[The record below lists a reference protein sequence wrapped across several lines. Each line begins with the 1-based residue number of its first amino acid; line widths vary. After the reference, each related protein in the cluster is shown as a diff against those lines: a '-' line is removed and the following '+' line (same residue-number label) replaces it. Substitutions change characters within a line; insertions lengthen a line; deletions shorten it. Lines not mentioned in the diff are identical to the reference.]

1 MRTGPRIGPVGWA
14 AFDSTERPLV
24 DLRAGAGDRRVDDG
38 TIGWDEAN
46 RGDDGRTARGRG
58 VAPPPEPWPLSRE
71 WLRAVGIE
79 SSEDLEAV
87 GAVEAWRRVKERFP
101 GRVTIVLLYGLE
113 GALLGLPW
121 NDLPP
126 EVVERLNDAVG
137 PATPA
142 RGRPGT
148 GGRRTA

>member
-1 MRTGPRIGPVGWA
+1 LAPYRGSGSGRSGS
-14 AFDSTERPLV
+14 DRP
-24 DLRAGAGDRRVDDG
+24 
-38 TIGWDEAN
+38 
-46 RGDDGRTARGRG
+46 
-58 VAPPPEPWPLSRE
+58 
-71 WLRAVGIE
+71 
-79 SSEDLEAV
+79 EDLEAV

-137 PATPA
+137 WTTPA
-142 RGRPGT
+142 RRRPGT
-148 GGRRTA
+148 GVRRTA

>member
-1 MRTGPRIGPVGWA
+1 MTC
-14 AFDSTERPLV
+14 ERPLATEGWMMG
-24 DLRAGAGDRRVDDG
+24 RSAGTRRTGATTD
-38 TIGWDEAN
+38 
-46 RGDDGRTARGRG
+46 
-58 VAPPPEPWPLSRE
+58 APPAAGESLRLRNLGPLSRE

-79 SSEDLEAV
+79 SPEDLEAV

-121 NDLPP
+121 NHLPP

-137 PATPA
+137 RTTPA
-142 RGRPGT
+142 RRRPGT
-148 GGRRTA
+148 GVRRTA